1 LKYYGNA
8 CATRNAYLIF
18 LRILTLFSVRVVAL
32 DSGNPLRRERLPVVL
47 IASLA
52 LRMRFLMGQV
62 SL

>member
-1 LKYYGNA
+1 
-8 CATRNAYLIF
+8 LIF
-18 LRILTLFSVRVVAL
+18 LRILTLFAVRVVVL
-32 DSGNPLRRERLPVVL
+32 DSGNPLRRGRLLVVL